1 MSGKYN
7 KRPAEEDLL
16 ASNTS
21 KRSRIAS
28 GEGYRKG
35 SDVCQDED
43 FRSISPDSTIS
54 WQDPHELWETVNRLK
69 AEVKKLLKDRKRML
83 LEHQKEV
90 TGHEFRLAS
99 LEYAALCERERSDDL
114 QSDVQHQKVKFNKQQ
129 KCIKRLQARK
139 ERDGKDIHRLM
150 DVVREKDTTINDLSD
165 RLVEFVHI
173 TAIPS

>member
-1 MSGKYN
+1 
-7 KRPAEEDLL
+7 
-16 ASNTS
+16 
-21 KRSRIAS
+21 
-28 GEGYRKG
+28 
-35 SDVCQDED
+35 
-43 FRSISPDSTIS
+43 
-54 WQDPHELWETVNRLK
+54 LK

-165 RLVEFVHI
+165 RLVEVIQSNASDF
-173 TAIPS
+173 